1 MARSRTAAVFRLLLY
16 LVVVAAG
23 GMFLFIW
30 NDFREV
36 RRVLAMA
43 DGQDVPPL
51 VSGAFIAAEDP
62 DFLQHSRFYTLQTLA
77 KPSHPSLVKQLV
89 RWYVDRRGL
98 TGKAREVILSSI
110 FEISEPKQRI
120 SRAYA
125 TNVYLGQVEGESVH
139 GIGEA
144 ARGYFHRTPEQLSP
158 EQAASIAATVG
169 SPTLF
174 YPYSNSERAVTR
186 RLEIL
191 ERMLRAGVITA
202 AEFERAK
209 VSREVP
215 GAPPASGGS
224 RR

>member
-1 MARSRTAAVFRLLLY
+1 MAKSPTAAKLRLLAF
-16 LVVVAAG
+16 LVVVVAG
-23 GMFLFIW
+23 GTLLFIW

-36 RRVLAMA
+36 RQVLARA

-62 DFLQHSRFYTLQTLA
+62 DFLQHSKFYTLQALA
-77 KPSHPSLVKQLV
+77 KPPQPSLVNQLV
-89 RWYVDRRGL
+89 GWYVDRRGL
-98 TGKAREVILSSI
+98 PGKAREVILSSI
-110 FEISEPKQRI
+110 LEISEPKQRI

-139 GIGEA
+139 GIA
-144 ARGYFHRTPEQLSP
+144 AAAHAYFHRNPEQLSP
-158 EQAASIAATVG
+158 EQAASIAATVR

-202 AEFERAK
+202 AEFERARG
-209 VSREVP
+209 SREIR
-215 GAPPASGGS
+215 GEPPTSAGS